1 MRLHPF
7 IWASIVSLLLWIPII
22 YAARR
27 VALALIS
34 D

>member
-1 MRLHPF
+1 MKLHPF
-7 IWASIVSLLLWIPII
+7 VWATLFSLLLWIPII

-27 VALALIS
+27 VALAFIP